1 MEDHQVVQ
9 AKSEASTESRQT
21 IASSLLPAIDQALK
35 AAGWQ
40 KMMIDALVVGI
51 GPGSFT
57 GIRSGI
63 VTARTIGQ
71 ALQLPVIGVS
81 KLDCIS
87 RILEKQLPAAVI
99 LKAGTNRG
107 IMHYFAAGYSH
118 GENGIRAEVEPC
130 YLAAERLS
138 PVLGE
143 FNNWF
148 SENDC
153 RGLVESLGGT
163 FVALPEIEN
172 IAIIQAH
179 IAQDRLSL
187 SGSALG
193 SLSLER
199 RRELSDEW
207 PYAKVT
213 PLYLRGPSITL
224 KASK

>member
-1 MEDHQVVQ
+1 MEDRQVVQ
-9 AKSEASTESRQT
+9 AKAEASTESRQT
-21 IASSLLPAIDQALK
+21 IASSLLPAIDDCLK

-40 KMMIDALVVGI
+40 KKMIDALVVGI

-81 KLDCIS
+81 KLDCLS
-87 RILEKQLPAAVI
+87 QVLEKQLPAAVV

-107 IMHYFAAGYSH
+107 IMHYFAAGYGYHES
-118 GENGIRAEVEPC
+118 GVRTEVEPC

-153 RGLVESLGGT
+153 RDLIESLGGT

-172 IAIIQAH
+172 IAIIQAQ
-179 IAQDRLSL
+179 IALDRLSL
-187 SGSALG
+187 SGQALG
-193 SLSLER
+193 SPSLELR
-199 RRELSDEW
+199 RQLSEKW